1 MKISSRTTLWLSIL
15 LLPLL
20 FMGCKSLEEDPTKDW
35 SAEELYVNAKGNLD
49 DRFYDQAIQM
59 YKDCL
64 LYTSPS
70 PRDRG

>member
-35 SAEELYVNAKGNLD
+35 SAEELYQGRDGELENL
-49 DRFYDQAIQM
+49 
-59 YKDCL
+59 
-64 LYTSPS
+64 
-70 PRDRG
+70 